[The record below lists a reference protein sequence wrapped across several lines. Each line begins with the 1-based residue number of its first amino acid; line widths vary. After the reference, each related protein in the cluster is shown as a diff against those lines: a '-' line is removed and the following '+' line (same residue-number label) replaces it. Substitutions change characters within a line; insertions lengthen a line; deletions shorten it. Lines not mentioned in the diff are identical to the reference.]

1 MQKNINT
8 EQKQSLDGFKS
19 KLKQGKDSNVK
30 MWPLEV
36 FIKAK
41 KKKK

>member
-36 FIKAK
+36 LIKAK